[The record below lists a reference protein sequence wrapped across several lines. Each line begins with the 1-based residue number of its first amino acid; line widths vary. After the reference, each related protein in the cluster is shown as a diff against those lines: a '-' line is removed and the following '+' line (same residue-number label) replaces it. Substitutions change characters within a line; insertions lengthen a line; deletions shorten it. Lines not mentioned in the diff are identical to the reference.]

1 MEHQVTLNIPDA
13 VYQRAH
19 QIAKKQGVQLEN
31 VLIDVLNAHW
41 SSTDGPLTDEEKL
54 ASITS
59 SIESTDWWDVEGD
72 KEWDEWTP

>member
-1 MEHQVTLNIPDA
+1 MEHQVTLNIPDV

-41 SSTDGPLTDEEKL
+41 FSAEGFLTDTEKL